1 MNDLKERINEE
12 TETETETQNETETET
27 ETVNEEKS
35 PEADAEEADP
45 SEDSFDTGIAAYGAI
60 YADFVKWTAVALIVG
75 IVVGIAG
82 AAFHHALDFA
92 TEFRTEHPVVMLG
105 LPVAGIIIVFLYK
118 VFLCNICGVKED
130 KGTNGVILEARGNRN
145 VSILLAPLIFIATFL
160 THLCG
165 GSAGREGAALQMG
178 ASLASPLRKLLKL
191 DKKDCAELAMCGM
204 AAGFSALFGTPIAA
218 AVFAMEVTI
227 VGAAQYTAIVP
238 CILSAVIATITAGIF
253 GVKPTSFTVL
263 SVPDFSSEGATT
275 LLKVLLLGVLCAL
288 VSILFCEAMHIA
300 GKLYKKYI
308 KMPYLRVVAGSAI
321 VLLLTLIL
329 GTYDYNGAGM
339 NVIERAFAGEA
350 FPLAFL
356 IKIVMTA
363 LTLGAGFKGGEIV
376 PSFFVGATLGCAA
389 SHLIGLDPSFGAAVG
404 LLAVF
409 CGVTNC
415 PLATIILGI
424 ELFGAEGLVYYSAAI
439 AVSYMLSGY
448 QGLYSAQV
456 FYLSKSRLE
465 WSRKAVRNNTK

>member
-1 MNDLKERINEE
+1 MNDLKERIEEE
-12 TETETETQNETETET
+12 TAAA
-27 ETVNEEKS
+27 
-35 PEADAEEADP
+35 ADNKAT
-45 SEDSFDTGIAAYGAI
+45 SEDSFDMGMSAYKSIFLG
-60 YADFVKWTAVALIVG
+60 FVKWFFVASAVGA
-75 IVVGIAG
+75 VVGVAG

-92 TEFRTEHPVVMLG
+92 TEFRTEHPLVMLG
-105 LPVAGIIIVFLYK
+105 LPAAGLLIVFLY
-118 VFLCNICGVKED
+118 NICGMKDD
-130 KGTNGVILEARGNRN
+130 KGTNGVILEARGNKN
-145 VSILLAPLIFIATFL
+145 VSVMLAPLIFSATFL

-178 ASLASPLRKLLKL
+178 ASLASPLRKLLRL
-191 DKKDCAELAMCGM
+191 DHEDSAVLAMCGM

-238 CILSAVIATITAGIF
+238 CIISASAAAITAGFF
-253 GVKPTSFTVL
+253 GVIPTSFNVL
-263 SVPDFSSEGATT
+263 NVPGFSNDSTFV
-275 LLKVLLLGVLCAL
+275 LLKVVLLGIICAA
-288 VSILFCEAMHIA
+288 VSVIFCEAMHIG

-308 KMPYLRVVAGSAI
+308 KNPYLRVLAGSAV

-329 GTYDYNGAGM
+329 GTYDYNGAGV

-356 IKIVMTA
+356 IKIIMTA

-389 SHLIGLDPSFGAAVG
+389 SQLIGLDPSFGAAVG
-404 LLAVF
+404 LLSVF

-415 PLATIILGI
+415 PLATMILGI
-424 ELFGAEGLVYYSAAI
+424 ELFGAEGLVFYAAAI

-448 QGLYSAQV
+448 QGLYSEQV

-465 WSRKAVRNNTK
+465 WSKGAVDDHTK

>member
-1 MNDLKERINEE
+1 MITEKEKII
-12 TETETETQNETETET
+12 
-27 ETVNEEKS
+27 ETVNTESAETAETTDTAVTEEKHS
-35 PEADAEEADP
+35 
-45 SEDSFDTGIAAYGAI
+45 SENSFDTGLAAYKSI
-60 YADFVKWTAVALIVG
+60 YAEFVKWLAVAIIVG
-75 IVVGIAG
+75 IFVGIAG

-92 TEFRTEHPVVMLG
+92 TEFRTEHPIIMLG
-105 LPVAGIIIVFLYK
+105 LPLAGLIIVFLY
-118 VFLCNICGVKED
+118 NICGMKDD
-130 KGTNGVILEARGNRN
+130 KGTNSVILEARGNKN
-145 VSILLAPLIFIATFL
+145 VSILLAPLIFTATFL

-191 DKKDCAELAMCGM
+191 DPKDSAELAMCGM

-238 CILSAVIATITAGIF
+238 CILSAVTATITAGIF
-253 GVKPTSFTVL
+253 GVTPTAFNVL
-263 SVPDFSSEGATT
+263 NVPAFSENGAVT
-275 LLKVLLLGVLCAL
+275 LLKVLLLGILCAL

-300 GKLYKKYI
+300 GKLYQKYI
-308 KMPYLRVVAGSAI
+308 KNPYLRVLAGSAI

-329 GTYDYNGAGM
+329 GTYDYNGAGV

-356 IKIVMTA
+356 IKILLTA

-424 ELFGAEGLVYYSAAI
+424 ELFGAQGLVFYAAAI

-465 WSRKAVRNNTK
+465 WSHKAVRDHTK